1 MAHNK
6 GTDMNIIRFAIRAT
20 KIALSA
26 VTILTMMLACAS
38 QGDTADDSVAAMNVV
53 ADSGTEAV
61 AEAEDPGK
69 KLICR
74 RIKPTGSRFG
84 ERVCMRQA
92 QWEKYSG
99 QGRRDLETMQ
109 RTGTN
114 PGNAPDGG

>member
-1 MAHNK
+1 MQSALR
-6 GTDMNIIRFAIRAT
+6 TT
-20 KIALSA
+20 KIGLSA
-26 VTILTMMLACAS
+26 AAFLTMMLACAS
-38 QGDTADDSVAAMNVV
+38 QGDTANDSVAAMNVA
-53 ADSGTEAV
+53 ADSGTEPV

-69 KLICR
+69 KLVCR

-92 QWEKYSG
+92 QWEKYSS

-114 PGNAPDGG
+114 PGNSPDGG

>member
-1 MAHNK
+1 M
-6 GTDMNIIRFAIRAT
+6 F
-20 KIALSA
+20 
-26 VTILTMMLACAS
+26 LTMMLACAS
-38 QGDTADDSVAAMNVV
+38 QGDTADNSGTTAMNAV
-53 ADSGTEAV
+53 ADSGAEAV
-61 AEAEDPGK
+61 AEAEDPSK

-84 ERVCMRQA
+84 ERICMRQA
-92 QWEKYSG
+92 QWQKYAA